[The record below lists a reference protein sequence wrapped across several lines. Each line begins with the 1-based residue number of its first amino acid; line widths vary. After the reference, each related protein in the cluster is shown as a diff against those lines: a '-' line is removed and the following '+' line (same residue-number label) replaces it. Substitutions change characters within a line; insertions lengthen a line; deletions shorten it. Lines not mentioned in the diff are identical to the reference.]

1 MFYEDNIDTCVV
13 IEKTASWNEWEIEN
27 MINTYV
33 VGLCVVQK
41 VTGYSETVVTTQ
53 A

>member
-1 MFYEDNIDTCVV
+1 
-13 IEKTASWNEWEIEN
+13 

-33 VGLCVVQK
+33 VGLCVAEK
-41 VTGYSETVVTTQ
+41 VPAYSENMVTTQ